1 MAEQQTEP
9 TTQRSRIGEKEAGNL
24 LQIIAFTV
32 GKEDYGLEIEKIQ
45 EVIRMK
51 PIKQLPRTP
60 PFILGVMNLRGNII
74 PVIGLREK
82 FGLEPLKYT
91 QFTRIIVVNH
101 RGKYVGMVVDDVNR
115 VINVPLSNIEGNP
128 EMVSDNTR
136 ALVRGV
142 AKLQDQVIILVEL
155 DYLLYSLDE
164 IIHASGNAAAAG
176 VGMGGPQQPGKREL

>member
-1 MAEQQTEP
+1 MAENEAATEEE
-9 TTQRSRIGEKEAGNL
+9 QRSGRLSEKEARNT
-24 LQIIAFTV
+24 LQIIVFTV

-60 PFILGVMNLRGNII
+60 GFVLGVMNLRGNII

-82 FGLEPLKYT
+82 FALEPLKYN

-101 RGKYVGMVVDDVNR
+101 KGKYVGMVVDEVNR
-115 VINVPLSNIEGNP
+115 VINVPLANIEGNP
-128 EMVSDNTR
+128 EMVNDDTR

-142 AKLQDQVIILVEL
+142 ARLQDQVIILVEL

-164 IIHASGNAAAAG
+164 ILHSSSQGAAG
-176 VGMGGPQQPGKREL
+176 GVAPATNA